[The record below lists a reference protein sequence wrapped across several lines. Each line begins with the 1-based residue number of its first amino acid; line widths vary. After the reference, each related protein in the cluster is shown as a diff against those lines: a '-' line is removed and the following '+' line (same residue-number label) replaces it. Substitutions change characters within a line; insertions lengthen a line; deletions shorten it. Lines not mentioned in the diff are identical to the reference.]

1 MLQDIRDKSQ
11 GMIVK
16 TIIGVVIVT
25 FALFGVEALVQ
36 SFTSTDTVAEVDGK
50 EITRMQLLQ
59 ASETQRRQLISMMGG
74 QIDPA
79 MLEENALQRRAL
91 DELIQRS
98 VLMNQAESLNLGV
111 SDAQVDAYLLQAE
124 QFQTDGQF
132 DQNKYLNFI
141 RSLGFTPL
149 AFKERIKQDV
159 LIQQT
164 RNALAGS
171 EFVLPSQVDHIV
183 ALQNQKR
190 SFDYVRYSLADKTEQ
205 VNVTDEEL
213 REYYDQNQASFVSP
227 EQVKLDYVVVS
238 VADIQDQ
245 VEVSDTEL
253 NDAYQARVASFQGEE
268 RAAAHILIDTSS
280 RSSDEAQ
287 AVVAEIQAKLADGQA
302 FADLAAEYSDDLG
315 SKDNGGDLGYVSR
328 GIMVG
333 DFEDAL
339 FAMQE
344 VGQVESV
351 ETEFGYHL
359 IQLNDISETQAP
371 SLDDMRAELMDEL
384 IAQKAKDQLLGEHE
398 NITDLAYASDD
409 LSAIASA
416 YGVAVLTTDYFGR
429 NGGSDEISSAPA
441 VISAAYSPTVLEDG
455 HNSDLIELSEEE
467 VVVVHVNDH
476 KPAAQ
481 QTFAEA
487 KDVIASIVV
496 QQKAVDE
503 LQAQAEQALV
513 SGETNWTLVEAAERG
528 QDEVAS
534 LAFGLAHPAEG
545 DVTTG
550 VETASNGDLVAI
562 RLTSVTEGDNVV
574 EEAQKEVYQNYLSQT
589 LSTLTLR
596 AQQET
601 LQNAAEIVR
610 N

>member
-16 TIIGVVIVT
+16 VIIGVVIVT

-91 DELIQRS
+91 DELIQRA
-98 VLMNQAESLNLGV
+98 VLMNQAQSLNLGV

-132 DQNKYLNFI
+132 DQSKYLNFI

-190 SFDYVRYSLADKTEQ
+190 SYDYIRYSLADKTEQ

-213 REYYDQNQASFVSP
+213 RAYYQENQASFVAP

-238 VADIQDQ
+238 VADIQDK
-245 VEVSDTEL
+245 VDVTEAEL

-268 RAAAHILIDTSS
+268 RAASHILVDTES
-280 RSSDEAQ
+280 RSDEEAQ
-287 AVVAEIQAKLADGQA
+287 ARIKEIQAKLAEGQS
-302 FADLAAEYSDDLG
+302 FTELAAEYSDDLG

-333 DFEDAL
+333 DFEDTL

-344 VGQVESV
+344 VGQVDEV
-351 ETEFGYHL
+351 QTEFGYHL
-359 IQLNDISETQAP
+359 IQLNDISETEAP
-371 SLDDMRAELMDEL
+371 TLDEMRNELMDEL
-384 IAQKAKDQLLGEHE
+384 VAQKAKDELLSEHE

-409 LSAIASA
+409 LSAIAKA
-416 YGVAVLTTDYFGR
+416 YGVAILTTDYFGR
-429 NGGSDEISSAPA
+429 NGGADEISSAPA

-455 HNSDLIELSEEE
+455 HNSDLIELSDEE

-481 QTFAEA
+481 QTFEEA
-487 KDVIASIVV
+487 KEAIASIVV
-496 QQKAVDE
+496 QQKAIDE
-503 LQAQAEQALV
+503 LNAAAQQALA
-513 SGETNWTLVEAAERG
+513 SGNGDWVHEQAAERG
-528 QDEVAS
+528 QDEVAT

-545 DVTTG
+545 QVTTG
-550 VETASNGDLVAI
+550 VETAANGDLVAI
-562 RLTSVTEGDNVV
+562 RLSAVIQGDDSVDDSQREI
-574 EEAQKEVYQNYLSQT
+574 YQNYLSQT
-589 LSTLTLR
+589 LSTMTLR
-596 AQQET
+596 AQQT
-601 LQNAAEIVR
+601 SLQNAAEIVR

>member
-11 GMIVK
+11 GVIVK
-16 TIIGVVIVT
+16 VIIGVVIVT

-50 EITRMQLLQ
+50 EITRTQLLQ

-91 DELIQRS
+91 DELIQRT
-98 VLMNQAESLNLGV
+98 VLMNQALSLNLGV

-124 QFQTDGQF
+124 QFQTEGKF

-171 EFVLPSQVDHIV
+171 EFVLPSQIEHIV

-190 SFDYVRYSLADKTEQ
+190 NYDYIRYSLAEKTEQ
-205 VNVTDEEL
+205 VNVTDDEL
-213 REYYDQNQASFVSP
+213 REYYEQNKASFIAP

-238 VADIQDQ
+238 VADIQDK
-245 VEVSDTEL
+245 VEVSDAEL
-253 NDAYQARVASFQGEE
+253 NDAYQARVANFQGEE
-268 RAAAHILIDTSS
+268 RAASHILVDTES
-280 RSSDEAQ
+280 RTDEEAQ
-287 AVVAEIQAKLADGQA
+287 ARIDEIKAKLAAGQS
-302 FADLAAEYSDDLG
+302 FAELAAEYSDDLG

-339 FAMQE
+339 FAMKE
-344 VGQVESV
+344 VGQVDEV
-351 ETEFGYHL
+351 QTEFGYHL
-359 IQLNDISETQAP
+359 IQLNDISETEAP
-371 SLDDMRAELMDEL
+371 TLDEMRNELMDEL
-384 IAQKAKDQLLGEHE
+384 IAQKAKDQLLSEHE

-409 LSAIASA
+409 LSAIAKA

-429 NGGSDEISSAPA
+429 NGGADVISSAPA

-455 HNSDLIELSEEE
+455 HNSDLIELSDEE
-467 VVVVHVNDH
+467 VAVVRVNDH

-481 QTFAEA
+481 QAFDEA
-487 KDVIASIVV
+487 KEAIASVMV

-503 LQAQAEQALV
+503 LQASAEQALA
-513 SGETNWTLVEAAERG
+513 SGKGNWIRQEDVERG
-528 QDEVAS
+528 QDEVAN
-534 LAFGLAHPAEG
+534 LAFGLAHPSEG
-545 DVTTG
+545 NVTTG
-550 VETASNGDLVAI
+550 VETTSNGDLVAI
-562 RLTSVTEGDNVV
+562 RLTSVIEGDSSV
-574 EEAQKEVYQNYLSQT
+574 EESQKEIYQNYLSQT
-589 LSTLTLR
+589 LSTMTLR
-596 AQQET
+596 AQQST

>member
-16 TIIGVVIVT
+16 VIIGVVIVT

-91 DELIQRS
+91 DELIQRA
-98 VLMNQAESLNLGV
+98 VLMNQAESLSLGV

-132 DQNKYLNFI
+132 DQSKYLNFI

-190 SFDYVRYSLADKTEQ
+190 NFDYIRYSLADKTEQ

-213 REYYDQNQASFVSP
+213 RAYYEDNQASFVSP

-238 VADIQDQ
+238 VANIQDQ
-245 VEVSDTEL
+245 VDVTEAEL

-268 RAAAHILIDTSS
+268 RAASHILVDTES
-280 RSSDEAQ
+280 RSDEEAQ
-287 AVVAEIQAKLADGQA
+287 ARIKEIQAKLSGGQS
-302 FADLAAEYSDDLG
+302 FADLAADYSDDLG
-315 SKDNGGDLGYVSR
+315 SKDNGGDLGYVGR

-333 DFEDAL
+333 DFEDTL
-339 FAMQE
+339 FAIE
-344 VGQVESV
+344 NVGQVEEV
-351 ETEFGYHL
+351 HTEFGYHL
-359 IQLNDISETQAP
+359 IQLNDISETEAP
-371 SLDDMRAELMDEL
+371 SLDEMRNELMDEL
-384 IAQKAKDQLLGEHE
+384 VAQKAKDQLLGEHE

-409 LSAIASA
+409 LSAIAKA

-429 NGGSDEISSAPA
+429 NGGSDDISSAPA

-455 HNSDLIELSEEE
+455 HNSDLIELSDEE

-476 KPAAQ
+476 KAAAQ
-481 QTFAEA
+481 QTFEEA
-487 KDVIASIVV
+487 KEAIASIVV
-496 QQKAVDE
+496 QQKAIDE
-503 LQAQAEQALV
+503 LQVTAEQALA
-513 SGETNWTLVEAAERG
+513 SGEGDWTSEEAAERG
-528 QDEVAS
+528 QDEVAT
-534 LAFGLAHPAEG
+534 LAFGLAHPTEG
-545 DVTTG
+545 ALTTG

-562 RLTSVTEGDNVV
+562 RLTAVIEGDGSV
-574 EEAQKEVYQNYLSQT
+574 EDSQKEIYQNYLSQT
-589 LSTLTLR
+589 LSTMTLR
-596 AQQET
+596 AQQTT
-601 LQNAAEIVR
+601 LQNAAEIER

>member
-11 GMIVK
+11 GIIVK
-16 TIIGVVIVT
+16 VIIGVVIVT

-50 EITRMQLLQ
+50 EITRTQLLQ

-91 DELIQRS
+91 DELIQRA
-98 VLMNQAESLNLGV
+98 VLMNQAEGLNLGV

-124 QFQTDGQF
+124 QFQTDGKF

-164 RNALAGS
+164 RNALSGS
-171 EFVLPSQVDHIV
+171 EFVLPSQVEHIV

-190 SFDYVRYSLADKTEQ
+190 SFDYIRFSLADKTEQ
-205 VNVTDEEL
+205 VNVSDEEL
-213 REYYDQNQASFVSP
+213 RDYYDQNQASFVSP

-238 VADIQDQ
+238 VADLQDK
-245 VEVSDTEL
+245 VDVSDAEL
-253 NDAYQARVASFQGEE
+253 NDAYQARIASFQGEE
-268 RAAAHILIDTSS
+268 RAASHILVDTAS
-280 RSSDEAQ
+280 RSDEEAQ
-287 AVVAEIQAKLADGQA
+287 ARIKEIQAKLASGQT

-339 FAMQE
+339 FAMQD
-344 VGQVESV
+344 VGQVDQV
-351 ETEFGYHL
+351 KTEFGYHL
-359 IQLNDISETQAP
+359 IQLNDISKTEAP
-371 SLDDMRAELMDEL
+371 SLDDMRDELMAEM
-384 IAQKAKDQLLGEHE
+384 IAQKSKDLLLGEHE
-398 NITDLAYASDD
+398 KITDLAYASDD

-455 HNSDLIELSEEE
+455 HNSDLIELSDDE
-467 VVVVHVNDH
+467 VAVIRMNDH
-476 KPAAQ
+476 KAAAQ
-481 QTFAEA
+481 QTFDEA
-487 KDVIASIVV
+487 KEEIASIVV
-496 QQKAVDE
+496 QQKAIDE
-503 LQAQAEQALV
+503 LQVSAEQALA
-513 SGETNWTLVEAAERG
+513 SGDGDWISEEAVERG
-528 QDEVAS
+528 QDEVTA

-545 DVTTG
+545 EVTTG
-550 VETASNGDLVAI
+550 VETAANGDLLAI
-562 RLTSVTEGDNVV
+562 RLTAVIEGDSSV
-574 EEAQKEVYQNYLSQT
+574 EDSQKEIYQNYLSQT
-589 LSTLTLR
+589 LSAMTLR
-596 AQQET
+596 AQQNT
-601 LQNAAEIVR
+601 LQNAADIVR